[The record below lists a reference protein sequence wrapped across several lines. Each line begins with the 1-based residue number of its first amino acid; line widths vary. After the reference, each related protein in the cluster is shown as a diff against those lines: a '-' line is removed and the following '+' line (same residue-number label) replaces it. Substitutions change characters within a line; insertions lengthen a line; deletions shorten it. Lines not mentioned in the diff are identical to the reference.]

1 MRSLHL
7 GSDHAGVGLKQ
18 FLARELAT
26 LGYQITDHGTDTTES
41 CDYALIAQ
49 PLCKAVLAQGSEGV
63 LICGTG
69 LGMSMAANR
78 FKGIRAAKCN
88 VEIEAR
94 LAKRHNNANILCL
107 GARIIGMEQALAIAL
122 AFLDSSFEGGRH
134 QRRIDQLERDHT
146 AS

>member
-1 MRSLHL
+1 MRAIHI
-7 GSDHAGVGLKQ
+7 GSDHAGYALKM
-18 FLARELAT
+18 FLGEKLSEM
-26 LGYQITDHGTDTTES
+26 GFKIIDHGAPSTES

-49 PLCKAVLAQGSEGV
+49 PLCKAVLAEKAEGI

-78 FKGIRAAKCN
+78 FRNIRAAKCD

-107 GARIIGMEQALAIAL
+107 GARIIGKELAMAITA
-122 AFLDSSFEGGRH
+122 AFLDSAFEGGRH
-134 QRRIDQLERDHT
+134 QRRIDQLDQLC
-146 AS
+146 